1 VRAAGA
7 ILAATLLAG
16 AAAASAQ
23 GASDGKRSAVP
34 NLHGAI
40 AQHRAS
46 GAWGVSYNFARQRD
60 AAAEA
65 LRQCGDPKCEVVHRF
80 RNGCA
85 ALADGPVRSV
95 AQSGTTRAEA
105 EARAA
110 RRCAEAN
117 RGAECRLLAWA
128 CTR

>member
-1 VRAAGA
+1 MRPAVAFF
-7 ILAATLLAG
+7 AATLV
-16 AAAASAQ
+16 AAASA
-23 GASDGKRSAVP
+23 AAEDSAGRKHSATP
-34 NLHGAI
+34 NAHGAI
-40 AQHRAS
+40 AYHRAS
-46 GAWGVSYNFARQRD
+46 GAWGVSYDFARQRD

-85 ALADGPVRSV
+85 ALADGPARLSV
-95 AQSGTTRAEA
+95 QSGATRSEA
-105 EARAA
+105 EAKAL

-117 RGAECRLLAWA
+117 RGADCRLLAWA